1 MITSGLMFGRKARLL
16 DDLIRHSQDPRKP
29 KLLEPFNTIRAAKR
43 DVISH
48 SYVASDAVCVKYL
61 ERLTS
66 GRTKAIVHT
75 YTFDEFK
82 AHVIDI
88 HNAADAFLEALGA
101 TGAVDAFVNAVFNL
115 SSPISPL
122 ANAARRRPD
131 VTGRLTFFWNSVSAG
146 RM

>member
-16 DDLIRHSQDPRKP
+16 DDPIRNSQDPRKP
-29 KLLEPFNTIRAAKR
+29 KLLEPFNIIRAAKR

-101 TGAVDAFVNAVFNL
+101 TGAEIDAFVNAVFNL
-115 SSPISPL
+115 ERKSSTSPE
-122 ANAARRRPD
+122 RPME
-131 VTGRLTFFWNSVSAG
+131 SK
-146 RM
+146 